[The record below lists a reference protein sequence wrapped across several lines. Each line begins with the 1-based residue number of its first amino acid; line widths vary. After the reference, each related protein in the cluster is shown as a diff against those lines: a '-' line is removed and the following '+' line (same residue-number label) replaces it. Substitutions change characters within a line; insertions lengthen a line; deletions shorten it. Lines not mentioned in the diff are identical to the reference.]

1 MLRLKTSCLPDLI
14 AKAEYIE
21 SIGVLLSQAQ
31 QNLLTRLKSKWK
43 QDVAEISMRDQR
55 QLDEIWMLDATRRVH
70 RITAADKHFARDL
83 TMPSNDAAE
92 TTPTKKPVDPFSDIG
107 KRMRPRNKSKP
118 RRSSKKKV

>member
-14 AKAEYIE
+14 AKAEYVE

-31 QNLLTRLKSKWK
+31 QNLLTRLKTKWK
-43 QDVAEISMRDQR
+43 QGIAEISMRDQR
-55 QLDEIWMLDATRRVH
+55 GFEDILLLDASGRVH
-70 RITAADKHFARDL
+70 RISSGHKHFARDL

-92 TTPTKKPVDPFSDIG
+92 TTPTKKLVDPFADIG
-107 KRMRPRNKSKP
+107 KRVRPRNKSKP